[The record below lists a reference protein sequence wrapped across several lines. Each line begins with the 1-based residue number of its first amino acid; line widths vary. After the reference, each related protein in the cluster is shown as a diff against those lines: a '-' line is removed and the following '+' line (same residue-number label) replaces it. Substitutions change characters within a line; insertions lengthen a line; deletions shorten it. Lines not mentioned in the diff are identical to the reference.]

1 MVPYYHP
8 RIFER
13 VNIALLDL
21 FDRVRV
27 NRYNKDGSV
36 KKRIKVP
43 LTFHFS
49 KNFADFILNT
59 QDNPE
64 SKHTYPILGLRMGAL
79 ERNSGA
85 TPSRT
90 FIRELYDKTSKQ
102 MIQDARPCPWIQ
114 TYTLTSYTEL
124 IQDHF
129 QIMEQIIPYF
139 NPTFNTAIKEFEFSN
154 LKRDVIVELV
164 GVNPQYN
171 DEVEREKSRSYV
183 CDYTFK
189 VKFDMYAPFYLGT
202 LIKEVNNKI
211 SLSGKPIELIR
222 SVEVEDITI
231 DEYNAKLQELISAD
245 LNISLGNKE
254 FDPDGVQASTGRQI
268 NTVVASG
275 IKLENQSE
283 FVKFFDLNSNAQT
296 EFYTVPA
303 GKKIVSAYVAVI
315 DPFNNSSANVSIGT
329 LDSRG
334 SIMLPRESNL
344 SLATKYEVEFEPV
357 TLVQDTKIYVFYDRR
372 EATEGSFEVSIKWA

>member
-27 NRYNKDGSV
+27 NRYNKDGTV
-36 KKRIKVP
+36 RKRIKVP

-64 SKHTYPILGLRMGAL
+64 SKHTTPILGLRMGGL

-90 FIRELYDKTSKQ
+90 FIREIYDSSTKQ
-102 MIQDARPCPWIQ
+102 MIQDMRPCPWIQ
-114 TYTLTSYTEL
+114 TYTLTAYTEL

-154 LKRDVIVELV
+154 LKRDITVELI

-171 DEVEREKSRSYV
+171 DEVDREKARSYS
-183 CDYTFK
+183 CEYTFK

-202 LIKEVNNKI
+202 LITEINNRI
-211 SLSGKPIELIR
+211 SSSGKPIELIR
-222 SVEVEDITI
+222 SIEVENMSIE
-231 DEYNAKLQELISAD
+231 EYNEKLKELIGTDIA
-245 LNISLGNKE
+245 LGDSQ
-254 FDPDGVQASTGRQI
+254 FAAGGVQSSTGSRS

-275 IKLENQSE
+275 IKLNSTSE
-283 FVKFFDLNSNAQT
+283 FIKFVDLNSDSKIELLT
-296 EFYTVPA
+296 IPA
-303 GKKIVSAYVAVI
+303 GAKLTSASVAVI
-315 DPFNNSSANVSIGT
+315 DPYNDSSSVVSIGT
-329 LDSRG
+329 LDNHGIVMTNRD
-334 SIMLPRESNL
+334 SNL
-344 SLATKYEVEFEPV
+344 SLSTKYEIEFEA
-357 TLVQDTKIYVFYDRR
+357 LRFLQDTVLYVFYDRK
-372 EATEGSFEVSIKWA
+372 EATSGCFEVTIHWD

>member
-21 FDRVRV
+21 FDRVKV

-90 FIRELYDKTSKQ
+90 FIRELYDKSSKQ

-114 TYTLTSYTEL
+114 TYTLTSYTEI

-183 CDYTFK
+183 CDYTFR

-211 SLSGKPIELIR
+211 ALSGKPIELIR

-231 DEYNAKLQELISAD
+231 DEYNATLQELIAAD
-245 LNISLGNKE
+245 MNISLGGDV
-254 FDPDGVQASTGRQI
+254 FDPNGVQASTGKQI

-275 IKLENQSE
+275 IKLENQTE
-283 FVKFFDLNSNAQT
+283 FVKFFDINSSAQT
-296 EFYTVPA
+296 ELFTVPA

-315 DPFNNSSANVSIGT
+315 DPFNNSSSNVSIGT
-329 LDSRG
+329 LEARG

-344 SLATKYEVEFEPV
+344 SLATKYEIEFEPV
-357 TLVQDTKIYVFYDRR
+357 NLVQDTKIYVFYDRR
-372 EATEGSFEVSIKWA
+372 ESTEGSFEVSVKWA

>member
-1 MVPYYHP
+1 MVPFYHP

-21 FDRVRV
+21 FDRVKV

-79 ERNSGA
+79 ERNAGA

-90 FIRELYDKTSKQ
+90 FIRELYDKSSKQ

-171 DEVEREKSRSYV
+171 DEVEREKSRSYI
-183 CDYTFK
+183 CDYTFR

-211 SLSGKPIELIR
+211 ALSGKPIELIR

-231 DEYNAKLQELISAD
+231 DEYNATLQELIAAD
-245 LNISLGNKE
+245 MNISLGGDS
-254 FDPDGVQASTGRQI
+254 FDPNGVQSSTGKQL

-275 IKLENQSE
+275 IKIASQSE
-283 FVKFFDLNSNAQT
+283 FVKYFDLNSASQT
-296 EFYTVPA
+296 ELYTVPA

-315 DPFNNSSANVSIGT
+315 DPFNNSSASVSIGT
-329 LDSRG
+329 LDARG

-357 TLVQDTKIYVFYDRR
+357 SLTQDTKLYVFYDRK
-372 EATEGSFEVSIKWA
+372 EATEGSFEVAIKWA

>member
-21 FDRVRV
+21 FDRVKV

-90 FIRELYDKTSKQ
+90 FIRELYDKSSKQ

-211 SLSGKPIELIR
+211 ALSGKPIELIR

-231 DEYNAKLQELISAD
+231 DEYNATLQELIAAD
-245 LNISLGNKE
+245 MNISLGGDA
-254 FDPDGVQASTGRQI
+254 FDPNGVQASTGKQI

-275 IKLENQSE
+275 IKLENQTE
-283 FVKFFDLNSNAQT
+283 FVKYFDINSASQT
-296 EFYTVPA
+296 ELFTVPA

-329 LDSRG
+329 LEARG

-357 TLVQDTKIYVFYDRR
+357 NLVQDTKLYVFYDRR
-372 EATEGSFEVSIKWA
+372 ESTEGSFEVSVKWA